1 MYNKILN
8 EFSFSLDIMNYKTS
22 SKLTLNSVLLTHD
35 IMLNL
40 IQTLLIFEWGI
51 IKIITTNKRL

>member
-1 MYNKILN
+1 MYDKILN

-40 IQTLLIFEWGI
+40 IQTLLIFEWGGS
-51 IKIITTNKRL
+51 